1 MYRFPRLSSPNYDYD
16 YMYRIHEL
24 VVRDGVDCI
33 VPVMRFV
40 DSVKI
45 DVAGGRGGSGIV
57 SFRREIYVPKGGPDG
72 GDGGNGGDVMIVARS
87 SIVDLRA
94 LRRGRVYR
102 AKAGTNGGGSRK
114 HGSRGEDLR
123 LEVPLGTDVATE
135 DKEVFAELVEDGD
148 EVVVAKGGRGG
159 LGNAQFATATRQ
171 APRVALRGE
180 PGQERNVSLE
190 LRLIADVGIIGLP
203 NAGKSTLL
211 MAMTAAHP
219 KIGDYP
225 FTTLSPNLGVMEFED
240 HVIKMADIPGLIE
253 GAHEGHGLG
262 HEFLKHIQRTR
273 VLLHVVDGSLEDA
286 RNRIATIDEEL
297 RLFDP
302 GLASRPQVIAVNKMD
317 TPAAVELRPAF
328 RAELAGLGRPLVE
341 VSAHSGQGIGDL
353 VKMLDRSVAQAKA
366 NEPARPRRRVV
377 LRPKPVDGTFE
388 VKLDQGIFEV
398 TGRAVE
404 RVAQQTEFDN
414 PESVALFQRTLDRM
428 GVTKVLSDA
437 GARSGSTV
445 NIAGIELEWQ

>member
-1 MYRFPRLSSPNYDYD
+1 
-16 YMYRIHEL
+16 
-24 VVRDGVDCI
+24 
-33 VPVMRFV
+33 
-40 DSVKI
+40 
-45 DVAGGRGGSGIV
+45 
-57 SFRREIYVPKGGPDG
+57 
-72 GDGGNGGDVMIVARS
+72 
-87 SIVDLRA
+87 
-94 LRRGRVYR
+94 
-102 AKAGTNGGGSRK
+102 
-114 HGSRGEDLR
+114 
-123 LEVPLGTDVATE
+123 
-135 DKEVFAELVEDGD
+135 
-148 EVVVAKGGRGG
+148 
-159 LGNAQFATATRQ
+159 
-171 APRVALRGE
+171 
-180 PGQERNVSLE
+180 
-190 LRLIADVGIIGLP
+190 
-203 NAGKSTLL
+203 

-377 LRPKPVDGTFE
+377 LRPKPVDGTS
-388 VKLDQGIFEV
+388 
-398 TGRAVE
+398 R
-404 RVAQQTEFDN
+404 
-414 PESVALFQRTLDRM
+414 
-428 GVTKVLSDA
+428 
-437 GARSGSTV
+437 
-445 NIAGIELEWQ
+445 

>member
-1 MYRFPRLSSPNYDYD
+1 MPAT
-16 YMYRIHEL
+16 
-24 VVRDGVDCI
+24 
-33 VPVMRFV
+33 RFV
-40 DSVKI
+40 DAVKI

-57 SFRREIYVPKGGPDG
+57 SFRREKYVPNGGPDG
-72 GDGGNGGDVMIVARS
+72 GDGGNGGNVLIVARS

-94 LRRGRVYR
+94 FRRGRVYR
-102 AKAGTNGGGSRK
+102 AEGGTNGGGSRK
-114 HGSRGEDLR
+114 HGAEGDDLC
-123 LEVPLGTDVATE
+123 LEVPVGTDVSSE
-135 DKEVFAELVEDGD
+135 DKEVFAELLEEGD
-148 EVVVAKGGRGG
+148 HVVVAKGGRGG
-159 LGNAQFATATRQ
+159 LGNAQFATSTRQ
-171 APRVALRGE
+171 APRVALKGE
-180 PGQERNVSLE
+180 PGQDRTVTLE

-225 FTTLSPNLGVMEFED
+225 FTTLSPNLGVMEFDD

-286 RNRIATIDEEL
+286 PNRIGTIDEEL

-302 GLASRPQVIAVNKMD
+302 GLASRPQILAVNKMD
-317 TPAAVELRPAF
+317 NPAAVHMGPAF
-328 RAELAGLGRPLVE
+328 RADLAGLGRPVAE
-341 VSAHSGQGIGDL
+341 VSAHTGQGIGDL
-353 VKMLDRSVAQAKA
+353 VKMLDQSVAEAKSS
-366 NEPARPRRRVV
+366 EPARPQRRVI
-377 LRPKPVDGTFE
+377 LRPKPVDGAFE
-388 VKLDQGIFEV
+388 VMLDQGIFEV

-414 PESVALFQRTLDRM
+414 PESVSLFQRTLDRM
-428 GVTKVLSDA
+428 GVTRALSDA